1 MTLLG
6 CVDMSGI
13 STPSEYFGRF
23 RKYKYFLNIAYS
35 VKFDAFYNK
44 LIIDRVFY
52 FFSFY
57 FEFFPSTHVMKT
69 DTNINFALKN
79 CLFLA
84 IEIVL

>member
-1 MTLLG
+1 
-6 CVDMSGI
+6 MSGI
-13 STPSEYFGRF
+13 STPPEYFGRF
-23 RKYKYFLNIAYS
+23 RKYKYFLNIAYC

-44 LIIDRVFY
+44 LIFDRVFY
-52 FFSFY
+52 FY

-84 IEIVL
+84 IEMVL